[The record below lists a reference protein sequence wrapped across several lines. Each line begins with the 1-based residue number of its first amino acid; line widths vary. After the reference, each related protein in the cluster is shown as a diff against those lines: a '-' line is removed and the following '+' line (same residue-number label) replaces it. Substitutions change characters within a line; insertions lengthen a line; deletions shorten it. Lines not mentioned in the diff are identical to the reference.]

1 MVRHMHALENYTLGT
16 TDGEIGRVSDYFF
29 DDRAWVIRYLVIDT
43 GAWLMRRK
51 ALLSTLCIMEADR
64 MHKHLLVCITREQV
78 KNSPEIDTR
87 MPISRQHEIQNAN
100 HYGYPYHWS
109 GDGLWGDGLN
119 VPDYMSAG
127 YTGSLSNEAAKEQE
141 TREQAST
148 HAVVGNQCDPH
159 LRNYQEVIGYEIHA
173 TDGDIGHVK
182 GMLVEEESWAI
193 RYLVVDTSNWWV
205 GNQVLIAPNWLT
217 EISWD
222 ALAVSVDLTRK
233 AIQESPRF
241 DAATAL
247 NQQHETDLHQ
257 HYNRPVYWD
266 LVHRE

>member
-1 MVRHMHALENYTLGT
+1 MRPVSYTHL
-16 TDGEIGRVSDYFF
+16 
-29 DDRAWVIRYLVIDT
+29 
-43 GAWLMRRK
+43 
-51 ALLSTLCIMEADR
+51 
-64 MHKHLLVCITREQV
+64 HKHLLVCITREQV

-182 GMLVEEESWAI
+182 GMLVEEESWACLLYTSGRSAMMHRI
-193 RYLVVDTSNWWV
+193 PPTRYSADTN
-205 GNQVLIAPNWLT
+205 
-217 EISWD
+217 
-222 ALAVSVDLTRK
+222 
-233 AIQESPRF
+233 
-241 DAATAL
+241 
-247 NQQHETDLHQ
+247 
-257 HYNRPVYWD
+257 
-266 LVHRE
+266 